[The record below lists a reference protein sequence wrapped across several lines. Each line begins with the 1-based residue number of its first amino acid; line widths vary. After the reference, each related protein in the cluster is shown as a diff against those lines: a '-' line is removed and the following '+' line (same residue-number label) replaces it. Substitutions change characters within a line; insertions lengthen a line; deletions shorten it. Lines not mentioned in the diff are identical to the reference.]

1 LLFERPEAGSAGI
14 TAFRRPGLLFFAMFN
29 LTPVVRNILFINIA
43 AYFLQAAFLPQL
55 QQIGA
60 LYPIGSPYFQ
70 PWQFVT
76 YMFLHGGFGH
86 ILSNMFG
93 LISFGPMLEMKWGPR
108 RFLIFWMVCGI
119 GAGVLYE
126 GVRFYENYQMER
138 ARQEFVAAPT
148 GGDLVAFF
156 DKYASEYSGYELLA
170 QTLQRNPQNQ
180 EYRES
185 AIQTVNG
192 VVDEIRNSR
201 FSGMVGASGA
211 LFGILFAF
219 AYLFPNTELML
230 LFFPFPI
237 KAKYFVG
244 LYALYELYAGIHRTP
259 GDNVAHFAHLG
270 GLLIG
275 FIVLKIWEQGRE
287 RFY

>member
-1 LLFERPEAGSAGI
+1 
-14 TAFRRPGLLFFAMFN
+14 MFN
-29 LTPVVRNILFINIA
+29 LTPTVRNILFVNIA
-43 AYFLQAAFLPQL
+43 VYFAQTAFLPQL
-55 QQIGA
+55 TQLGS

-76 YMFLHGGFGH
+76 YMFLHAGLGH
-86 ILSNMFG
+86 IFSNMFG
-93 LISFGPMLEMKWGPR
+93 LISFGPLLEQRWGAR
-108 RFLIFWMVCGI
+108 RFLIFWLICGI
-119 GAGVLYE
+119 GAGMLYE
-126 GVRFYENYQMER
+126 GVRFYEGYKMEQ
-138 ARQEFVAAPT
+138 ARQEFVQQPT
-148 GGDLVAFF
+148 GGGLAEFF
-156 DKYASEYSGYELLA
+156 RNYYPEATGYEILA
-170 QTLQRNPQNQ
+170 TALQRNPQNQ
-180 EYRES
+180 EYVQS
-185 AIQTVNG
+185 AVNTVNG
-192 VVDEIRNSR
+192 VVQEVRESR
-201 FSGMVGASGA
+201 YAGMVGASGA

-244 LYALYELYAGIHRTP
+244 LYALYELYSGIHRTP

-275 FIVLKIWEQGRE
+275 FIILKVWENGRE